1 MLTTPL
7 ILRALA
13 GLETGILG
21 AILVLAWFAADAMFQ
36 GQHWYAFPN
45 LWSTTFFGADAFH
58 MRLGWAT
65 AAGIAFHLAQL
76 GVAGSLFGM
85 IWLRRRSRLID
96 ILAGVTWSFLWYFV
110 MMRGFWK
117 VFAPFVPRLMPQAAT
132 MFGVLLFGA
141 ALAGES
147 MPQTPRKQQF

>member
-1 MLTTPL
+1 
-7 ILRALA
+7 
-13 GLETGILG
+13 
-21 AILVLAWFAADAMFQ
+21 
-36 GQHWYAFPN
+36 
-45 LWSTTFFGADAFH
+45 

-85 IWLRRRSRLID
+85 IWHRRRSRLID

-141 ALAGES
+141 ALARVPRRAMSLAQQVFNVPLPIAPLENVNFQS
-147 MPQTPRKQQF
+147 SLPAPDKMPELSTPDSVPPDATANGIVAEDPPHAKEY